1 MMNKKQKFSL
11 EDGTAS
17 VEMSASML
25 EGWIQVC
32 KTPKAAIE
40 SAAKYYKL
48 KRSGQKTDEER
59 KEFAKLERIYDLVK
73 DFSSSHRYLLEK
85 EDFSQ
90 QDMDYIFALDKK
102 EKTGLSNESLSGG
115 KTSSAVY
122 QSLLLEQVFKG
133 MKERAGAFME
143 QNHIEE
149 TGDEDALSDWLDR
162 ELSDCIKNKSDVMTM
177 IAKAMGKALGDPG
190 RDALVGELEDFI
202 KNRWISRLFTD
213 AGEENKDELIIDTS
227 SKPQGN
233 HNKAQLLRNAYDA
246 VTQDGNM
253 VRYLDACVIR
263 ATMGQ

>member
-1 MMNKKQKFSL
+1 
-11 EDGTAS
+11 
-17 VEMSASML
+17 
-25 EGWIQVC
+25 
-32 KTPKAAIE
+32 
-40 SAAKYYKL
+40 
-48 KRSGQKTDEER
+48 
-59 KEFAKLERIYDLVK
+59 
-73 DFSSSHRYLLEK
+73 
-85 EDFSQ
+85 
-90 QDMDYIFALDKK
+90 
-102 EKTGLSNESLSGG
+102 
-115 KTSSAVY
+115 
-122 QSLLLEQVFKG
+122 
-133 MKERAGAFME
+133 
-143 QNHIEE
+143 
-149 TGDEDALSDWLDR
+149 
-162 ELSDCIKNKSDVMTM
+162 MTM